1 MGKKVF
7 TNIVWMLMTGVS
19 SALGAAVY
27 FVYYIHCTTLLMYM
41 VKRKK
46 TLLHDQTVYIYIY
59 LLCRHEHD
67 VCKLSIG
74 QQ

>member
-1 MGKKVF
+1 
-7 TNIVWMLMTGVS
+7 
-19 SALGAAVY
+19 
-27 FVYYIHCTTLLMYM
+27 MYM

-46 TLLHDQTVYIYIY
+46 TLLYDQTVYIYIY

-67 VCKLSIG
+67 VYKLSIG

>member
-1 MGKKVF
+1 
-7 TNIVWMLMTGVS
+7 
-19 SALGAAVY
+19 
-27 FVYYIHCTTLLMYM
+27 MYDM

-46 TLLHDQTVYIYIY
+46 LLLHDQTVYIYIY

-67 VCKLSIG
+67 VCKLSIR